1 MCRKNTEGSE
11 KQNCM
16 EIKKLKKGCAIAVV
30 VYALIALIF
39 RLCAREQL
47 YYRVDSTD
55 MPQENGVVGEL
66 TADTVFTQKFR
77 AENNCWLIA
86 IDLKIATFDCE
97 NDCDF
102 NVNVLDENNNVL
114 SGSLTAA
121 SDIKN
126 NEVNTIVLNEPA
138 ELSESKL
145 YTISITSPDGV
156 PGNCVTLY
164 KGNSI
169 SAGRFNVDIN
179 SAPDMQTFLNGQPQN
194 YFLCWALI
202 TKTPLIWGR
211 IYIFIVLGI
220 GLIIVGYCLFMISCL
235 KRGKMCLGLKAV
247 IAFTKYHYLLKQLVS
262 RDFKTKYKRS
272 VLGVLWSF
280 LNPLLMMTVQYV
292 VFSTL
297 FKSSIPNYALYLM
310 IGTVC
315 FNFFSECTNMCLTSI
330 TGNASL
336 ITKVYMPKYIYPV
349 SRSLSSGINMLFALI
364 PLAGVM
370 LITQVRFTKAIF
382 LLPIPLILLFAFSL
396 GIGMILA
403 SVMVF
408 FRDMQFLW
416 GVLTSLW
423 SFITPIFYPTS
434 IWPEKYLWFFKSN
447 PLYHILR
454 MMRVILIDGASPEP
468 KAYIIA
474 AVMSF
479 VTLAIGAAVFKKNQD
494 KFVLNI

>member
-1 MCRKNTEGSE
+1 
-11 KQNCM
+11 M
-16 EIKKLKKGCAIAVV
+16 ELGKLKKICGIVLAVYVVIVV
-30 VYALIALIF
+30 VF
-39 RLCAREQL
+39 WLCAKEQL
-47 YYRVDSTD
+47 YCRVDSTD
-55 MPQENGVVGEL
+55 RPQENGVIGEI
-66 TADTVFTQKFR
+66 TSDTVFTQKIKADSNGELMALELLF
-77 AENNCWLIA
+77 
-86 IDLKIATFDCE
+86 ATFDRE
-97 NDCDF
+97 NSCDVTF
-102 NVNVLDENNNVL
+102 SVFDGDKLL
-114 SGSLTAA
+114 SSVSLNAA
-121 SDIKN
+121 NIKN
-126 NEVNTIVLNEPA
+126 NDVNTVAFAEPA
-138 ELSESKL
+138 KLEAGKL
-145 YTISITSPDGV
+145 YTIEISSANGT
-156 PGNCVTLY
+156 PGNALTVYRGNSYSAGKIDVTL
-164 KGNSI
+164 S
-169 SAGRFNVDIN
+169 
-179 SAPDMQTFLNGQPQN
+179 SAPEMHTFLNGTQQD
-194 YFLCWALI
+194 YFICWSLI
-202 TKTPLIWGR
+202 TRTELIWGG
-211 IYIFIVLGI
+211 IYIYIALGI
-220 GLIIVGYCLFMISCL
+220 GAVIAGYCAFMIARL
-235 KRGKMCLGLKAV
+235 KKRKTCLGIKAI
-247 IAFTKYHYLLKQLVS
+247 IAFTKYRYLLKQLVS

-315 FNFFSECTNMCLTSI
+315 FNFFNECTGMCLTSI

-364 PLAGVM
+364 PLFGVM
-370 LITQVRFTKAIF
+370 LITHVSFTKSLF
-382 LLPIPLILLFAFSL
+382 LLPIPLIMLFAFSL
-396 GIGMILA
+396 GVGMILA

-416 GVLTSLW
+416 GVFTSLW

-434 IWPEKYLWFFKSN
+434 IWPENYLWFFKSN

-474 AVMSF
+474 ALMSLL
-479 VTLAIGAAVFKKNQD
+479 TLSVGAAVFKKNQD